1 MPPGWSGSLL
11 KPDLTDATN
20 QKKSVTV
27 RRVFLALTL
36 PLCLGLSAC
45 MGAGSSAIS
54 ALSVDKTTTAAI
66 TPLSAE
72 SEIMSDETVIRDL
85 VGELSQE
92 ALETPQPWSN
102 SLTGSAGVVS
112 HFTVLTDGA
121 RTCRLFQTTRH
132 SFDGIALLN
141 GRACQR
147 PDGGWDLVS
156 MERASG

>member
-1 MPPGWSGSLL
+1 ME
-11 KPDLTDATN
+11 PDLTDAIDRE
-20 QKKSVTV
+20 KAVK
-27 RRVFLALTL
+27 RRRLLLALSL
-36 PLCLGLSAC
+36 PIWLGLSGC

-54 ALSVDKTTTAAI
+54 ALSVDEMTTAAI
-66 TPLSAE
+66 APLSAE

-85 VGELSQE
+85 IGELSQE

-102 SLTGSAGVVS
+102 SLTGSAGVLS
-112 HFTVLTDGA
+112 NFTTLTDGE

-132 SFDGIALLN
+132 SFDGVALYN

-156 MERASG
+156 MDRASS

>member
-1 MPPGWSGSLL
+1 M

-20 QKKSVTV
+20 QKKTMTL

-36 PLCLGLSAC
+36 PVCLGLSAC

-85 VGELSQE
+85 VGALSQE
-92 ALETPQPWSN
+92 ALEIPQPWSN
-102 SLTGSAGVVS
+102 SLTGSAGVLS
-112 HFTVLTDGA
+112 NFTTLTDGE

-132 SFDGIALLN
+132 SFDGIALFN
-141 GRACQR
+141 GRACRR
-147 PDGGWDLVS
+147 PDGGWDLIGL
-156 MERASG
+156 ERASS